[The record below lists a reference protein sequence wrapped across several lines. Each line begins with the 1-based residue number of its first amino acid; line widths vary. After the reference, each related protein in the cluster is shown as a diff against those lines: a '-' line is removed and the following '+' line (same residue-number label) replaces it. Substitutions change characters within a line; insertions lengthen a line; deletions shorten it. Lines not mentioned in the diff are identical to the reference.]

1 MPSCIVL
8 RSSAMRD
15 VVLLGFVLCDAILV
29 VLYRPILHDVILRSS
44 TMHDVVL
51 REPSSSQKSLPF
63 AQKILRFRP
72 TKEIFQSNNS

>member
-8 RSSAMRD
+8 RVATMRD
-15 VVLLGFVLCDAILV
+15 VVLREPVLCDAILV
-29 VLYRPILHDVILRSS
+29 VLYRPILHDVVLRAAI
-44 TMHDVVL
+44 MRDVVL

-72 TKEIFQSNNS
+72 TKEIFRSNNS